1 MIDLRVS
8 DLPLP
13 DVLKEFII
21 KERGIT
27 ELYPPQEEAVRKGI
41 FDGKNILMC
50 TTTATGKTLMAEL
63 AMINAVLTRGVKA
76 VMAVP
81 LRALAYEKARDL
93 RIYEKLGV
101 RVAVTTGEYDKEDAW
116 LTNYDIVVT
125 TYEKLDSLLRHR
137 ADWLRQVGVLVIDE
151 VHYINDDKRGPI
163 IESIIAKVRALGLNT
178 QIIALSATVGNAED
192 IAKYLEAEVVES
204 RWRPVPLRE
213 GVYYDGVVY
222 YSDGDR
228 AVIKDLGN
236 PVLSLV
242 IDTLLNGGQAL
253 VFTNSR
259 PNTVKLAQ
267 QIAQYICNY
276 GVKVIEPRELSRVSS
291 AVLEVSQSRL
301 LGEELA
307 KVVKCGVAFHHAGL
321 DMDVRSIIENSF
333 RDRLLKVVVATTTL
347 AAGVN
352 LPARR
357 VIIHEYRRY
366 EPGVGMEE
374 LPVMEYKQMAGRAG
388 RPGLD
393 PYGEAILIA
402 RGEDE
407 VDYLMRNYINAEVE
421 EVRSKFL
428 TDRNLSTHLLSAI
441 ASGYASDMEGVFR
454 FVSSTLGYLQGG
466 FDKNV
471 ILRDLLRR
479 RIEDVIN
486 FLVESGFLE
495 RVDDRVAA
503 TALGSLLNN
512 MYLDP
517 YTANIYIRGLRAR
530 EETSD
535 LGYTHLIVQSPEVP
549 RLRVRRGELDD
560 YLELV
565 LDNWDYLL
573 IKPPL
578 TKDEIENGEYEEGEI
593 EDYLSTIKTSVMLLE
608 WADEVSEDELYRK
621 YDVGPGDL
629 RVYSDLMNWLASAVA
644 RLAST
649 LGMKKHAERLEV
661 LRWRLTYGVREE
673 LIELVVNLEG
683 VGRARARALY
693 NAGFRSIA
701 DIANADPRAISS
713 IRGFGDKLARSI
725 IEQARKLIN
734 EGRVIRYEPTR
745 KREGGTDK
753 QVFKKRGTLLDY
765 L

>member
-1 MIDLRVS
+1 MALRVE

-13 DVLKEFII
+13 DVLRDFVA
-21 KERGIT
+21 KERSIK
-27 ELYPPQEEAVRKGI
+27 ELYPPQEEAVRKGL
-41 FDGKNILMC
+41 FDGKNLVMC

-63 AMINAVLTRGVKA
+63 AMVNAVLIRGVKA
-76 VMAVP
+76 ILAVP

-93 RIYEKLGV
+93 SIYEKLGI

-116 LTNYDIVVT
+116 LMNYDIVVT

-137 ADWLRQVGVLVIDE
+137 VDWLRQVGVLVIDE
-151 VHYINDDKRGPI
+151 VHYIDDDKRGPI
-163 IESIIAKVRALGLNT
+163 IESIIAKVRALELST
-178 QIIALSATVGNAED
+178 QILALSATIGNAGE
-192 IAKYLEAEVVES
+192 IARYLNADVVES
-204 RWRPVPLRE
+204 DWRPVRLRE
-213 GVYYDGVVY
+213 GVYYDSVIY

-228 AVIKDLGN
+228 STIKDLGN
-236 PVLSLV
+236 PVISLT
-242 IDTLLNGGQAL
+242 IDTLINGGQAL

-259 PNTVKLAQ
+259 SNTTKLAQ

-276 GVKVIEPRELSRVSS
+276 GAKLIEPKELIKVSN
-291 AVLEVSQSRL
+291 AIVETSQSKL

-321 DMDVRSIIENSF
+321 EMDVRSIIEEAF

-366 EPGVGMEE
+366 EPGLGMEE

-407 VDYLMRNYINAEVE
+407 VDYLLRNYVGARVE
-421 EVRSKFL
+421 EIKSKFL
-428 TDRNLSTHLLSAI
+428 TEKNLATHLLSAI
-441 ASGYASDMEGVFR
+441 ASGYASNMNQVMR

-466 FDKNV
+466 FDKNEF
-471 ILRDLLRR
+471 LRDLLRR
-479 RIEDVIN
+479 RIEDIMN
-486 FLVESGFLE
+486 FLIESGFLE
-495 RVDDRVAA
+495 RINDSVAA
-503 TALGSLLNN
+503 TTLGSLLNTL
-512 MYLDP
+512 YLDP
-517 YTANIYIRGLRAR
+517 YTANTYIRGLRAR
-530 EETSD
+530 EVTND

-549 RLRVRRGELDD
+549 RLRVRRNEFDD

-565 LDNWDYLL
+565 INNWDYLL
-573 IKPPL
+573 IKPSF
-578 TKDEIENGEYEEGEI
+578 TKDELESGEFEDEEL
-593 EDYLSTIKTSVMLLE
+593 EDYLSTIKTAVMLLD
-608 WADEVSEDELYRK
+608 WANEASEDELYRN
-621 YDVGPGDL
+621 YEVGPGDL
-629 RVYSDLMNWLASAVA
+629 RVYSDLMDWLASALV
-644 RLAST
+644 RLAGALNMRT
-649 LGMKKHAERLEV
+649 HEERLNI
-661 LRWRLTYGVREE
+661 LRWRLTYGIKEE
-673 LIELVVNLEG
+673 LMELVINLEG

-693 NAGFRSIA
+693 NAGFKSVV
-701 DIANADPRAISS
+701 DVANADPRVISG

-725 IEQARKLIN
+725 VEQARKLVS
-734 EGRVIRYEPTR
+734 EGRVIKPVITEGG
-745 KREGGTDK
+745 REGGM
-753 QVFKKRGTLLDY
+753 QGYAKRRGSILDY

>member
-1 MIDLRVS
+1 
-8 DLPLP
+8 
-13 DVLKEFII
+13 
-21 KERGIT
+21 
-27 ELYPPQEEAVRKGI
+27 
-41 FDGKNILMC
+41 
-50 TTTATGKTLMAEL
+50 
-63 AMINAVLTRGVKA
+63 
-76 VMAVP
+76 
-81 LRALAYEKARDL
+81 
-93 RIYEKLGV
+93 
-101 RVAVTTGEYDKEDAW
+101 
-116 LTNYDIVVT
+116 
-125 TYEKLDSLLRHR
+125 
-137 ADWLRQVGVLVIDE
+137 
-151 VHYINDDKRGPI
+151 
-163 IESIIAKVRALGLNT
+163 
-178 QIIALSATVGNAED
+178 
-192 IAKYLEAEVVES
+192 
-204 RWRPVPLRE
+204 
-213 GVYYDGVVY
+213 
-222 YSDGDR
+222 
-228 AVIKDLGN
+228 
-236 PVLSLV
+236 
-242 IDTLLNGGQAL
+242 
-253 VFTNSR
+253 
-259 PNTVKLAQ
+259 
-267 QIAQYICNY
+267 
-276 GVKVIEPRELSRVSS
+276 
-291 AVLEVSQSRL
+291 
-301 LGEELA
+301 
-307 KVVKCGVAFHHAGL
+307 
-321 DMDVRSIIENSF
+321 
-333 RDRLLKVVVATTTL
+333 
-347 AAGVN
+347 
-352 LPARR
+352 
-357 VIIHEYRRY
+357 
-366 EPGVGMEE
+366 
-374 LPVMEYKQMAGRAG
+374 MAGRAG

-428 TDRNLSTHLLSAI
+428 TDKNLSTHLLSAI

-578 TKDEIENGEYEEGEI
+578 TKDEIENGEYEEREL